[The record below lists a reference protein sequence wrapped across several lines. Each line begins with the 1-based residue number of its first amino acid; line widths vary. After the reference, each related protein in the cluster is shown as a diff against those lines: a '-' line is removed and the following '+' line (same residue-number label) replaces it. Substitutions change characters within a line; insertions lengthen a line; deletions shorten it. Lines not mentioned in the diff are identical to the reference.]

1 MNISE
6 RVQEVFKRFNVNLT
20 VTEEPRTD
28 LAEATLDNG
37 TVIYTDADDF
47 TEGAEAYIIND
58 EGERIPLPPGD
69 YTLNDGGVIVI
80 ADGGK
85 VASVKKGG
93 KEGADGKQPAKGKDA
108 PAAEAPAKEAPADP
122 APSDPPPTKDPVKRT
137 RASEDEKEEEV
148 MYVTKDEVEA
158 MIAAALESLS
168 PQEEEMSSEDPK
180 EEETEVEEV
189 AEEATEEETVLSA
202 QEPTEKVE
210 VEVELSAETPEE
222 PSDMDVILTE
232 LSQVKERLF
241 ELQKQAASTGLKHK
255 APTPKKEPLNLKN
268 LTTEERVRALAN
280 HYNA

>member
-85 VASVKKGG
+85 VARVNKGG

-202 QEPTEKVE
+202 QEPNEM
-210 VEVELSAETPEE
+210 EVELAAVKAELEA
-222 PSDMDVILTE
+222 I
-232 LSQVKERLF
+232 K
-241 ELQKQAASTGLKHK
+241 KQAADGGLKHA
-255 APTPKKEPLNLKN
+255 APHKTVEPVNLKN
-268 LTTEERVRALAN
+268 LSTSERVSALLN
-280 HYNA
+280 QFSK

>member
-28 LAEATLDNG
+28 LAEATLDHG

-85 VASVKKGG
+85 VASVNKGG
-93 KEGADGKQPAKGKDA
+93 KEGADGKQPAKVKD
-108 PAAEAPAKEAPADP
+108 APADP

-137 RASEDEKEEEV
+137 RAAEDEKEEEV

-180 EEETEVEEV
+180 EEEVEEK
-189 AEEATEEETVLSA
+189 EELSVNPEA
-202 QEPTEKVE
+202 PKAEPTEE
-210 VEVELSAETPEE
+210 PQSEAEEPAEMEVELAAVKAELEA
-222 PSDMDVILTE
+222 I
-232 LSQVKERLF
+232 K
-241 ELQKQAASTGLKHK
+241 KQAADGGLKHA
-255 APTPKKEPLNLKN
+255 APHKTVEPVNLKN
-268 LTTEERVRALAN
+268 LSTSERVSALLN
-280 HYNA
+280 QFSK

>member
-85 VASVKKGG
+85 VASVNKGG
-93 KEGADGKQPAKGKDA
+93 KEGADGKQPSKGKDA

-137 RASEDEKEEEV
+137 RTSEDEKEKDV

-158 MIAAALESLS
+158 MIAAALESLV
-168 PQEEEMSSEDPK
+168 PKEEEMSEEVSEK
-180 EEETEVEEV
+180 AEELSQEVAEEVTEEV
-189 AEEATEEETVLSA
+189 AEEMSA
-202 QEPTEKVE
+202 VNPEAPKAEKVE
-210 VEVELSAETPEE
+210 EKVEEVEDEVAVELASVKAELEA
-222 PSDMDVILTE
+222 I
-232 LSQVKERLF
+232 K
-241 ELQKQAASTGLKHK
+241 KQAAEGGLKHA
-255 APTPKKEPLNLKN
+255 APTKKVEPVNLKN
-268 LTTEERVRALAN
+268 LSTSERVSALLN
-280 HYNA
+280 QFSK